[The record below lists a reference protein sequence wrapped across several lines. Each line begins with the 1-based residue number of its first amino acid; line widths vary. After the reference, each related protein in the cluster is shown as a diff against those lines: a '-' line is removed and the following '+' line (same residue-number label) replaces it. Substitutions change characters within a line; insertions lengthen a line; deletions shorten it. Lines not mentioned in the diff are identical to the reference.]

1 MTELI
6 NIQFMVSQIVPIPQY
21 STVSLPASAWLL
33 ESLLLL
39 TFWIHMLFVS
49 MIAGSALVLFT
60 RSCLIP
66 GNKLTLGIIDKKMI
80 RALPPVLSLTIT
92 TGIAPLLFVQT
103 LYGHY
108 SYSSNIF
115 LGYFWLGS
123 LVLLLAG
130 FICLY
135 LAGWLWN
142 WKISLPAL
150 TALPLVFLS
159 IAYIY
164 TNNAILTIQPEHW
177 LEFHRDQSW
186 LHVNDAITIPRFMH
200 NISYWLLAG
209 GVFLSWTAY
218 FSRSSDQTNG
228 TNSNTTIKGGLTFCA
243 LGFIAMITTGI
254 WYFGALPAEFRNWL
268 GQFEM
273 HNSLTDSSPGLRYIW
288 LALPGLG
295 LLLTISGLLK
305 PQNRSVLIAISTLGG
320 LLMAIM
326 VLFRELIRRWYLSRE
341 IAGSFSIE
349 NWPVASQNSV
359 IIVLLISFVLALTL
373 IAIMTGLILKN
384 RQLRY

>member
-1 MTELI
+1 
-6 NIQFMVSQIVPIPQY
+6 
-21 STVSLPASAWLL
+21 
-33 ESLLLL
+33 
-39 TFWIHMLFVS
+39 
-49 MIAGSALVLFT
+49 
-60 RSCLIP
+60 
-66 GNKLTLGIIDKKMI
+66 I

-142 WKISLPAL
+142 WKISIPAL

-177 LEFHRDQSW
+177 LAFHRDQSW
-186 LHVNDAITIPRFMH
+186 LHVNDAITIPRFLH
-200 NISYWLLAG
+200 NVSYWLPAG
-209 GVFLSWTAY
+209 GIFLAWTARL
-218 FSRSSDQTNG
+218 SRPAGQEAD
-228 TNSNTTIKGGLTFCA
+228 NTAATLKGGLVFCA
-243 LGFIAMITTGI
+243 LGFITIILTGI
-254 WYFGALPAEFRNWL
+254 WYYSTLPAEFRNWL

-273 HNSLTDSSPGLRYIW
+273 QNSLTDSSPGLRYIW

-295 LLLTISGLLK
+295 LLLTITGLLK
-305 PQNRSVLIAISTLGG
+305 PNNRSVLIAISTLGC

-349 NWPVASQNSV
+349 NWQVASQDSV
-359 IIVLLISFVLALTL
+359 IIVFLVSLGLALAL
-373 IAIMTGLILKN
+373 IAIMTGLILKTRPLKN
-384 RQLRY
+384 G